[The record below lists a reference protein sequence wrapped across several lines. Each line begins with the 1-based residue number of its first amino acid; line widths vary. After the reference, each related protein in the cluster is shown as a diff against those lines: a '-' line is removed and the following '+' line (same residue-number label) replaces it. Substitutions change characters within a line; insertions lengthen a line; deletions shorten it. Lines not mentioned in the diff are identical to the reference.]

1 MAAGDFSDWLKSLG
15 SDGKVNMDKDLIKK
29 LFSIGIEDD
38 AAKKALYVAPVIRSA
53 IPEDIANIVRLP
65 DVQMLIT
72 CLDKCKI
79 TFGVIIA
86 RNWEEI
92 R

>member
-1 MAAGDFSDWLKSLG
+1 LAAGVFSDWLKSLG

-38 AAKKALYVAPVIRSA
+38 AAKKALFVNPVIKSA

-65 DVQMLIT
+65 DVYMFIFL
-72 CLDKCKI
+72 LFSNKS
-79 TFGVIIA
+79 
-86 RNWEEI
+86 
-92 R
+92 